1 MEDYYPNRYTAVPSA
16 KYFPTH
22 RPWRKCVLDASKRNC
37 EGKQPAIRNRS
48 ENRSLA
54 SKSEKMK
61 TTEGLEVKAS
71 DVARKHKWFNCVLS
85 ADHGNIDADV
95 ESKLRR
101 GCSVLVLPEA
111 MSTDVDKLYR
121 FQVLLLAE

>member
-1 MEDYYPNRYTAVPSA
+1 
-16 KYFPTH
+16 
-22 RPWRKCVLDASKRNC
+22 
-37 EGKQPAIRNRS
+37 
-48 ENRSLA
+48 
-54 SKSEKMK
+54 MK

-95 ESKLRR
+95 ESKLQR

-111 MSTDVDKLYR
+111 MSTDVDKFYR